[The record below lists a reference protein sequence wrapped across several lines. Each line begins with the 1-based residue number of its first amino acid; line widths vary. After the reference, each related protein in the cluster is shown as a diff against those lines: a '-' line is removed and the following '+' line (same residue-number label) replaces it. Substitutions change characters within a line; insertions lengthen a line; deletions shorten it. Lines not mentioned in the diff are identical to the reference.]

1 MRKVV
6 TYKLC
11 GVHPCT
17 VVLVRQLA
25 VVVVPPIPVLAQPRN
40 RGVPQPRVVLVLV
53 ELPLNEQQGK
63 LLACEVLCI
72 EVNSSC
78 QRLNTMD
85 PCLVCHHGLTVAQN
99 GTKHV
104 QLGRVRWPL
113 PVKVRVAA
121 GAVGHVVAGMARV

>member
-6 TYKLC
+6 IYKLC

-25 VVVVPPIPVLAQPRN
+25 IVVVPPVPVVAQPRN
-40 RGVPQPRVVLVLV
+40 RGVPQPRMVLVLC
-53 ELPLNEQQGK
+53 ELPLNEEKRK

-78 QRLNTMD
+78 PRLNEMD
-85 PCLVCHHGLTVAQN
+85 TCLVCQH
-99 GTKHV
+99 
-104 QLGRVRWPL
+104 
-113 PVKVRVAA
+113 
-121 GAVGHVVAGMARV
+121 